1 MKVTL
6 YYFQKDLYAFTTNK
20 DYVEKFDT
28 QRCLQVFHKKE
39 IKMKE
44 KEYRKCMAFNSKKML
59 IEVPLETTQNV
70 ILNLVVTYQEDDK
83 VSEYISNLQ
92 REAFDMKLKMLN
104 FKFSDTLKSEFLNML
119 NPDYKGE
126 FDLDVYEI
134 FMSLFKF
141 TFIKNETA
149 YHNLIAETII

>member
-44 KEYRKCMAFNSKKML
+44 TEYRKFMAFNSKKML

-119 NPDYKGE
+119 NLDYKGE